1 MVSINECSAVQQDL
15 IDDYHIHII
24 MRKKIKILDNIKLT
38 KHLKDK
44 NEWTFISIDIKESIF
59 SICIQPI

>member
-44 NEWTFISIDIKESIF
+44 NE
-59 SICIQPI
+59 